1 MKKLS
6 ILLYLFINC
15 CSLLAQEKKDYAIAQ
30 KVLEQYSKADTIR
43 LMAEPNNELIQNYLN
58 GFRLDSVDFNNVK
71 FKYNEQRVIKWEDK
85 GSFSGLSSKIE
96 IIPSYAAIPQVPLT
110 DYKNG
115 KTYFAM
121 SNPAISENGKYAII
135 YVETFSNISGAGI
148 SEGYLIILKKVKRK
162 WEYISAF
169 LIGIS

>member
-1 MKKLS
+1 LLKRKK
-6 ILLYLFINC
+6 IMLLRKKYLNNIVR
-15 CSLLAQEKKDYAIAQ
+15 L
-30 KVLEQYSKADTIR
+30 IR
-43 LMAEPNNELIQNYLN
+43 SGLWLKPNNELIQNYLN